1 MKRSPEQAYNIR
13 IASRFMAL
21 LCLLCAGILEETI
34 DAQYRAEMEPS
45 QRYEDGLKADGDWL
59 TVTDRR
65 DWKVSTR
72 SLPAASSAKVA
83 FDAIIDKQEE
93 PSSPGSVEF
102 EREGKTCRL
111 QAAVHGRRLLFAIR
125 DLTSGKETCA
135 APGFLCGDGPKDSA
149 VLRDFNAENPLC
161 AFMPYATCPLP
172 PPQNRP
178 PLADTVGELKHE
190 GRMPRS
196 CMLTDPGR
204 STRKDFLRAMAGS
217 ARVPFVLP
225 ARRPNGKRSPG
236 EAVES
241 GGTS

>member
-72 SLPAASSAKVA
+72 SIPAASSAKVA
-83 FDAIIDKQEE
+83 FDTIIGEQEE
-93 PSSPGSVEF
+93 PNSPGSVEF
-102 EREGKTCRL
+102 ERAGKTYRL
-111 QAAVHGRRLLFAIR
+111 QAAAQGRRLLFVIR

-135 APGFLCGDGPKDSA
+135 ASRFLCGDESKDGIVLLDFSA
-149 VLRDFNAENPLC
+149 ESPPF
-161 AFMPYATCPLP
+161 AFTQYATRPLP
-172 PPQNRP
+172 LPQNRLP
-178 PLADTVGELKHE
+178 FSATAGELKHE

-196 CMLTDPGR
+196 CVLTDPGQ
-204 STRKDFLRAMAGS
+204 STRKDFLRAEAGS
-217 ARVPFVLP
+217 ARVPFVLS

-236 EAVES
+236 EAAES
-241 GGTS
+241 GGAS